1 MVMVAM
7 VAAAARLCFLVVPL
21 GYWVVPLGYW
31 VVPLGL
37 PNRRHP
43 SALARDLCCN
53 ALKIRFV
60 KFIDSRQSV
69 NNIHVC
75 SHIEDDMGVSW
86 SSWAAAWL
94 ACHILVLHN
103 AAWARSV
110 PELLA

>member
-7 VAAAARLCFLVVPL
+7 VAAAARLCFL
-21 GYWVVPLGYW
+21 VVPLGYW

-60 KFIDSRQSV
+60 KFIDSRQLV